1 MIRFTNIVE
10 KEPKAPLGRG
20 NHKKTHVSLRE
31 INIFDQD
38 VTVEES
44 PVASDTAN
52 EAAAYYKRLC
62 KLADAVRGWVKSDQA
77 MNISAIASVMGD
89 IVETDLIETV
99 YHHITFNGEQ
109 TEILLSHSVKL
120 TLLSLKMG
128 VGMGYDDERLVD
140 LGMAAFL
147 HDVGRHKMPVDEL
160 NKGDTLSE
168 QDLQEIQRNPQT
180 SADILSGLDGNYGW
194 LPTVVLQVH
203 ERADGSGYP
212 FGLKQEEIHEY
223 AFIIGLA
230 DLYLDMISNGPA
242 GQRMEYNRA
251 VRDIIDSAKQA
262 FPAEVVR
269 ALVHQISFF
278 PLGSYV
284 KLNDHS
290 IGRVINTNP
299 DYPLRPTVE
308 VINHGVGAAA
318 SNTRVVDLSQQILL
332 YITGSVDETETP

>member
-1 MIRFTNIVE
+1 MTIPYARIIAQGSNGGLTREALTGEVTPVDMDIFEDEQVE
-10 KEPKAPLGRG
+10 PT
-20 NHKKTHVSLRE
+20 KTRDGAQLVYRE
-31 INIFDQD
+31 L
-38 VTVEES
+38 S
-44 PVASDTAN
+44 S
-52 EAAAYYKRLC
+52 
-62 KLADAVRGWVKSDQA
+62 LADKVRAWVQTGESID
-77 MNISAIASVMGD
+77 IDEIATVLRFV
-89 IVETDLIETV
+89 IEKDLIHDA
-99 YHHITFNGEQ
+99 YNYLTFNGDGAGFLPSRAM
-109 TEILLSHSVKL
+109 TL

-147 HDVGRHKMPVDEL
+147 HDVGRYKMPVDEL

-230 DLYLDMISNGPA
+230 DLYLDMISNGPGIESHA
-242 GQRMEYNRA
+242 AIREILDTAQHGFPSA
-251 VRDIIDSAKQA
+251 VIKT
-262 FPAEVVR
+262 FVN
-269 ALVHQISFF
+269 QISFF

>member
-10 KEPKAPLGRG
+10 KEPKAPPGKG

-62 KLADAVRGWVKSDQA
+62 KLADAVRGWVKNDQA

-128 VGMGYDDERLVD
+128 VGMGYDDERLAD
-140 LGMAAFL
+140 LGIAAFL
-147 HDVGRHKMPVDEL
+147 HDVGRYKMPGDEF
-160 NKGDTLSE
+160 NGEDAPS
-168 QDLQEIQRNPQT
+168 DQRQPQT

-230 DLYLDMISNGPA
+230 DLYLDMISNGPGIESHA
-242 GQRMEYNRA
+242 AIREILDTAQHGFPSA
-251 VRDIIDSAKQA
+251 VIKT
-262 FPAEVVR
+262 FVN
-269 ALVHQISFF
+269 QISFF